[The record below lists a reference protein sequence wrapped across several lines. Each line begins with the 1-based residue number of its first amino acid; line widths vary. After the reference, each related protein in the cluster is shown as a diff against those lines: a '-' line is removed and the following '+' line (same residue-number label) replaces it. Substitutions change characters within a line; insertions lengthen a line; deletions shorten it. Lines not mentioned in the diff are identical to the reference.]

1 MTDNGS
7 SLSRSLEDYLEA
19 IYNLK
24 IANHVARVKDIADVM
39 GVKMPSVT
47 EAIRT
52 LVSKGLVI
60 HEPYENVELTDEGIH
75 LAKNVVHRHN
85 AVKDFLVG
93 VLGLNDEDAEAEACG
108 IEHAI
113 RHDTLERLMKFAD
126 FVKACDNDHS
136 LRLAHFQY
144 YMKHGSYPPDCS
156 VNSNIFD
163 WQRHHHRRHHFR
175 SAISTKLSDQ
185 SPGTKGKI
193 VRVFG
198 HGPIRKRLLEM
209 GVTSNADFEVIRTA
223 PLGDPIEIKIR
234 GYRLTLRKSEAE
246 NIEVQI

>member
-1 MTDNGS
+1 MADNGS

-24 IANHVARVKDIADVM
+24 IANQVARVKDIADVM

-52 LVSKGLVI
+52 LVSKGLAS

-93 VLGLNDEDAEAEACG
+93 VLGLNENEAEEEACG

-113 RHDTLERLMKFAD
+113 RHDTLEKLMKFAE
-126 FVKACDNDHS
+126 FVKACNDDPS
-136 LRLAHFQY
+136 LRLAHFQH
-144 YMKHGSYPPDCS
+144 YMKHGSYPADC
-156 VNSNIFD
+156 NISSCD
-163 WQRHHHRRHHFR
+163 WQRHHHRRHHPRFT
-175 SAISTKLSDQ
+175 SSTRLSDL

-193 VRVFG
+193 TCVFG
-198 HGPIRKRLLEM
+198 HGPIRRRLLEM
-209 GVTSNADFEVIRTA
+209 GVTSEADFEVIRTA

-234 GYRLTLRKSEAE
+234 GYRLSLRKSEAE
-246 NIEVQI
+246 NIEVQL